1 MDGYFNILPGVS
13 LMYPCHVHPTFATN
27 LVDPMTVPSLE
38 GPTVPSLQP
47 EFRLIV
53 NMRAK
58 KNLECVQSKWFKER
72 ESFAITSTSRPQLPA
87 KLSFDGQMTRED
99 PPLLLLDR
107 VSDISTEGEP

>member
-47 EFRLIV
+47 DQVSINRKH
-53 NMRAK
+53 A
-58 KNLECVQSKWFKER
+58 SKE
-72 ESFAITSTSRPQLPA
+72 ES
-87 KLSFDGQMTRED
+87 
-99 PPLLLLDR
+99 R
-107 VSDISTEGEP
+107 VRTK